1 MAKHHRGDAENT
13 LPRRFADR
21 HLLYQ
26 WSVQVPEFEVRAM
39 DRIFRKHR
47 GRRALSMREDF
58 CGTGLLSCEWVRRGK
73 GRQALGLDLDRET
86 LAWGREHNVA
96 KLGKAAARVTLREA
110 DVRTV
115 TDPPADVVC
124 AYNFSWFMMHPL
136 PSLVEYFRR
145 VRASLGPDGMIFLDC
160 YGGWEAQQQIA
171 EPRLVETPEGMFTY
185 TWEQAD
191 YNPIDNI
198 ALCHIH
204 FELAGG
210 RKLNKAFTY
219 EWRLYSP
226 AEARDA
232 LLMAGFSDCVIYW
245 DYSLDPEV
253 DLYRPGR
260 RGQNQPGWLA
270 YIVGLV

>member
-39 DRIFRKHR
+39 DRIFRKFR

-73 GRQALGLDLDRET
+73 DRVALGLDLDRET

-110 DVRTV
+110 DVQTV
-115 TDPPADVVC
+115 TDPPADLVC

-145 VRASLGPDGMIFLDC
+145 VRASLGPDGMVFLDC

-219 EWRLYSP
+219 EWRLYTP